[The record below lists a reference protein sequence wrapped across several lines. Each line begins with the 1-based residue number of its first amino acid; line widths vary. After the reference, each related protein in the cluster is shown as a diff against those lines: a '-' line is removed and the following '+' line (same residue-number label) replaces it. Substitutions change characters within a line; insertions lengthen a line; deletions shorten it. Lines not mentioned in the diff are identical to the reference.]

1 MNQYLFLHRIQ
12 GPAMLLTFGVTAL
25 LDQWHILSFGKS
37 WPLYL
42 IVLGVL
48 KLAQR
53 AALANAEPPAYPGY
67 PSPAGAT
74 PPPAPPS
81 TSLVPADAGS
91 GEMTGP
97 RDENEFGDR
106 R

>member
-1 MNQYLFLHRIQ
+1 MNRYIFLQRIT
-12 GPAMLLTFGVTAL
+12 GPAMLLTFGFTAL
-25 LDQWHILSFGKS
+25 LDQWGVLNFGRS

-53 AALANAEPPAYPGY
+53 AALATAEPPPGY
-67 PSPAGAT
+67 PAYAGYAPVGGT
-74 PPPAPPS
+74 PPAPSGGS
-81 TSLVPADAGS
+81 TALVPTDSGISSQGNDA
-91 GEMTGP
+91 E
-97 RDENEFGDR
+97 DR

>member
-1 MNQYLFLHRIQ
+1 MNQYLFLQRIQ
-12 GPAMLLTFGVTAL
+12 GPALLLTFGVAAL
-25 LDQWHILSFGKS
+25 LDQWHIMSFGRS

-53 AALANAEPPAYPGY
+53 AALANAEPPPYPAGYPGY
-67 PSPAGAT
+67 QPTGAPAA
-74 PPPAPPS
+74 PAS
-81 TSLVPADAGS
+81 GSSALVPTD
-91 GEMTGP
+91 P
-97 RDENEFGDR
+97 NQQINNPGDR

>member
-12 GPAMLLTFGVTAL
+12 GPALLLTFGVTAL
-25 LDQWHILSFGKS
+25 LDQWDIMSFGRS

-42 IVLGVL
+42 IVLGIL

-53 AALANAEPPAYPGY
+53 AALMNAEPPAYPGY
-67 PSPAGAT
+67 PATAAGT
-74 PPPAPPS
+74 PPPPAPPS
-81 TSLVPADAGS
+81 TSLVTTDANTS
-91 GEMTGP
+91 VS
-97 RDENEFGDR
+97 NESGDR

>member
-1 MNQYLFLHRIQ
+1 MNQYLFLQRIQ
-12 GPAMLLTFGVTAL
+12 GPVLILTVGVAAL
-25 LDQWHILSFGKS
+25 LDQWHILGFGRS

-53 AALANAEPPAYPGY
+53 AALANAEPPMYPPGY
-67 PSPAGAT
+67 TGY
-74 PPPAPPS
+74 PPA
-81 TSLVPADAGS
+81 AGS
-91 GEMTGP
+91 PTTPTTGSTAMVP
-97 RDENEFGDR
+97 TDSGINSANDPGDR

>member
-12 GPAMLLTFGVTAL
+12 GPSLLLTFGVTAL
-25 LDQWHILSFGKS
+25 LDQWDILSFGRS

-42 IVLGVL
+42 IVLGIL

-53 AALANAEPPAYPGY
+53 AALMNAAPPAYPGY
-67 PSPAGAT
+67 PAAAAGT
-74 PPPAPPS
+74 PPPPASPS
-81 TSLVPADAGS
+81 TSLVPTDANTS
-91 GEMTGP
+91 VS
-97 RDENEFGDR
+97 NEFGDR

>member
-1 MNQYLFLHRIQ
+1 MNQYIFLQRIQ
-12 GPAMLLTFGVTAL
+12 GPAMLLTFGLTAL
-25 LDQWHILSFGKS
+25 LDQWHIMNFGRS

-53 AALANAEPPAYPGY
+53 AALINAEPPAYPGY
-67 PSPAGAT
+67 PAAGMGM
-74 PPPAPPS
+74 PQPPAPPS
-81 TSLVPADAGS
+81 TSMVPTHLNTSTDD
-91 GEMTGP
+91 P
-97 RDENEFGDR
+97 GDR

>member
-1 MNQYLFLHRIQ
+1 MNRYLFLHRIQ
-12 GPAMLLTFGVTAL
+12 GPALLLTFGVAAL
-25 LDQWHILSFGKS
+25 LDQWHILSFGRS

-53 AALANAEPPAYPGY
+53 AALANAEPPPYPAGYPGY
-67 PSPAGAT
+67 QPAAGA
-74 PPPAPPS
+74 PGAPTQGS
-81 TSLVPADAGS
+81 TALVPSDPSQPINDS
-91 GEMTGP
+91 G
-97 RDENEFGDR
+97 NR

>member
-1 MNQYLFLHRIQ
+1 MNQYIFLQRIQ
-12 GPAMLLTFGVTAL
+12 GPALLLTFGVTAL
-25 LDQWHILSFGKS
+25 LDQWHIMSFGRS

-53 AALANAEPPAYPGY
+53 AALTAAEPPVYPAYP
-67 PSPAGAT
+67 PASAGT
-74 PPPAPPS
+74 PPPPAPPS
-81 TSLVPADAGS
+81 TSLVPTDAGNGTS
-91 GEMTGP
+91 ET
-97 RDENEFGDR
+97 GDR